1 MDITIYP
8 SKLSGSIT
16 AIPSKSQAHRL
27 LICAAFSDA
36 STRIYCSETNQDI
49 EATVSCLNSI
59 GAVIKRTSYGYHVD
73 PVSVTPETAV
83 INCEQS
89 GSTLRFLLPIVC
101 ALGIRTTI
109 HMSGRLPNR
118 PLTPMWEEL
127 ERMGC
132 QLARSSNSSIQTA
145 GKLQP
150 GEYMIAGNIS
160 SQFITGLLFAMSLM
174 DGLSTLRVTGT
185 IESAP
190 YVKMTQETLKLF
202 GVESNDYCVQG
213 SYPFQ
218 SPKEISVEGDW
229 SNAAFFL
236 AANSLGNRI
245 HVENLA
251 TTSTQGDCAIASIL
265 AQKTE
270 NSVISAADIP
280 DLVPILA
287 VYFAVNGGAVF
298 TDIKRLR
305 LKESDRVE
313 SVISLLNN
321 LGIQSEADENTLH
334 VFGGKIRGGIV
345 DSYSDHRIAMA
356 AGIAATVAS
365 EPVTVIG
372 ADCVAK
378 SYPTFWQE
386 YKRLGGKY
394 EQYLR

>member
-109 HMSGRLPNR
+109 HMSGRLPDR
-118 PLTPMWEEL
+118 PLSPMWEEL

-132 QLARSSNSSIQTA
+132 QLSRPSNDSIQTA
-145 GKLQP
+145 GKLRP
-150 GEYMIAGNIS
+150 GEYTIAGDIS

-190 YVKMTQETLKLF
+190 YVKMTQEALKLF
-202 GVESNDYCVQG
+202 GVESNDYRVQG

-229 SNAAFFL
+229 SNAAFFF
-236 AANSLGNRI
+236 AANGLGNRI
-245 HVENLA
+245 HVENLN
-251 TTSTQGDCAIASIL
+251 TTSTQGDRAIASIL
-265 AQKTE
+265 AQKAE

-287 VYFAVNGGAVF
+287 VYFAVKGGAVF

-321 LGIQSEADENTLH
+321 LGIKAEADENTLH
-334 VFGGKIRGGIV
+334 VFGGEIRGGIV